1 MTDPPADPA
10 NGKEN
15 DREIARL
22 AAELEEAELY
32 EQRLRG
38 VIAAV
43 REELT
48 HGNVERA
55 LSMLNEAL
63 NEIDDATDVVAH
75 PRAKP
80 DPNR

>member
-1 MTDPPADPA
+1 MTDPADPA
-10 NGKEN
+10 N

-22 AAELEEAELY
+22 AAELEQAELY

-48 HGNVERA
+48 RGNVERA
-55 LSMLNEAL
+55 LSMLNAAL
-63 NEIDDATDVVAH
+63 NEIDDATDVVTH
-75 PRAKP
+75 SGPRPGAIG
-80 DPNR
+80 

>member
-1 MTDPPADPA
+1 MTNPAQPD
-10 NGKEN
+10 N
-15 DREIARL
+15 DREVARL
-22 AAELEEAELY
+22 AAELEQAELY

-48 HGNVERA
+48 RGNVERA

-75 PRAKP
+75 GGQQPVA
-80 DPNR
+80 NG